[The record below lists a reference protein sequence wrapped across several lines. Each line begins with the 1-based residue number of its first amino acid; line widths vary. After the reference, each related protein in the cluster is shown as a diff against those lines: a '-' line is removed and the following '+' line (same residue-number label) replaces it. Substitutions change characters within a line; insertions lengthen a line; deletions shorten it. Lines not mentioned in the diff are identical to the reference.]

1 MVELIL
7 CGRGGQGIVFL
18 TRQIGQIATAKGLD
32 VVSSETHGMA
42 VRGGSVNSHLRI
54 GRFFSPLI
62 RAGHA
67 DFLLSL
73 DSSETANNSHYLKD
87 KGIVVENSTVPD
99 GLGVKRVDAAGLAKN
114 LGRVQLENVVLLGFA
129 ATLDG
134 FPVSVEDVRTHLNSE
149 TREQVRSMNL
159 KALEAG
165 IRAGG
170 SENSRK
176 ASSPSPSNE
185 GSGTGLAFPAS
196 RMGKGEGD

>member
-1 MVELIL
+1 LIMVELVL

-18 TRQIGQIATAKGLD
+18 TRQIGQIATAKGLE

-42 VRGGSVNSHLRI
+42 VRGGSINSHLRI

-73 DSSETANNSHYLKD
+73 DPSETANNSHYLKR
-87 KGIVVENSTVPD
+87 GGVTVENSTLPD
-99 GLGVKRVDAAGLAKN
+99 GLGIKRVDAAGLAKN

-134 FPVSVEDVRTHLNSE
+134 FPVSVEEIREHLGTE
-149 TREQVRSMNL
+149 TRAQVRSMNL
-159 KALEAG
+159 MALEAG
-165 IRAGG
+165 IQA
-170 SENSRK
+170 
-176 ASSPSPSNE
+176 A
-185 GSGTGLAFPAS
+185 A
-196 RMGKGEGD
+196 